1 MADEQQKTNTN
12 GRPILVLKKEYLES
26 VANNS
31 STASDL
37 LGYVKD
43 AGDVVKAE
51 DFNFRW
57 GLVHH
62 KGAPIFSK
70 ERWGKVTN
78 FKMYTRN
85 SETGRIFTGN
95 QHTKVVNTKKV
106 LNNLDKIGSGL
117 GNLGDGTEL
126 LIAVAEKDSKALA
139 SKTSTLVLSKVGEAA
154 GERVGVA
161 VAGKCVNFAAT
172 KIDPR
177 KIAIAGG
184 ICATATIALKHSGDF
199 LGNKVGEQVGGS
211 DIAIKTAQSALAVLD
226 AIDITDKMDK
236 QAEEKRRQ
244 REKAKDPM
252 VEFQINSSD

>member
-106 LNNLDKIGSGL
+106 LNNIDKVGSTL
-117 GNLGDGTEL
+117 GNLGDGGEILLAVTER
-126 LIAVAEKDSKALA
+126 DSKALA
-139 SKTSTLVLSKVGEAA
+139 TKTSTLVLSKVGEAS
-154 GERVGVA
+154 GERAA
-161 VAGKCVNFAAT
+161 VHIAGKCT
-172 KIDPR
+172 KIAAKRLDPR
-177 KIAIAGG
+177 KIAIAGVA
-184 ICATATIALKHSGDF
+184 CSIAAGTVLKY
-199 LGNKVGEQVGGS
+199 GNKELG
-211 DIAIKTAQSALAVLD
+211 
-226 AIDITDKMDK
+226 K
-236 QAEEKRRQ
+236 Q
-244 REKAKDPM
+244 
-252 VEFQINSSD
+252 